1 MSEDGG
7 MNMLSY
13 KRDHY
18 CGLLDESMAGQTVHL
33 SGWVQRTRDL
43 GGLVFV
49 WLRDREGL
57 VQLVFDSAVC
67 APETFEL
74 GRSLRAEYVVTVVGE
89 VRLRDASAVN
99 RDLATGAIEVF
110 VQQAELLNKSE
121 TPPIYID
128 DKADES
134 ELVRL
139 KYRYLDLRRPS
150 MQQKL
155 RLRAKLVTCIR
166 TELEAEGFTEVETPI
181 LSKSTPEGARDFLVP
196 SRLHPGAFY
205 ALPQSPQIYKQLLM
219 LAGFD
224 RYYQIARCFR
234 DEDNRADRQPEFTQC
249 DIEMSFIDEEDVY
262 AVVERVF
269 ARIFREVKGVELAL
283 PLPRMTWIDAMENYG
298 SDKPDTRFGMKLVN
312 LTERLGKT
320 GFPVFDSAI
329 EAGGR
334 VEAINAKGLA
344 SMTRKEIDSLGEFV
358 KTYRAKGL
366 PYMTFTADGGVKS
379 SFNKF
384 LTPELIETVRA
395 AMAAEPGDIV
405 FFAADRRSV
414 AWQALGAL
422 RCEIARRK
430 GLIDHSLYN
439 LFWVTEFPLFEYSEE
454 EGRYVAAHHPFTN
467 WYAEDNC
474 YLDTD
479 KEKVRSR
486 AYDLVMNGIELASGS
501 IRIHRADMQAQMFE
515 MIGLDPE
522 EAQHRFGF
530 LLDAFRFG
538 APPHGGLAFGI
549 DRLAMLLTDSD
560 SLRDVIA
567 FPKAT
572 SANCLMMETPADVR
586 PDQLETLKI
595 RIELPQEN

>member
-1 MSEDGG
+1 
-7 MNMLSY
+7 MLSY

-18 CGLLDESMAGQTVHL
+18 CGLLSEKDVGSVVHL

-43 GGLVFV
+43 GGVVFV

-57 VQLVFDSAVC
+57 VQLVFDTSVC
-67 APETFEL
+67 SQEIFDL
-74 GRSLRAEYVVTVVGE
+74 GRSLRSEYVLTVSGE
-89 VRLRDASAVN
+89 VRLRDEAAIN
-99 RDLATGAIEVF
+99 RDLATGTIEVF
-110 VQQAELLNKSE
+110 VQDAVLLNKSE

-128 DKADES
+128 DKVDEN

-150 MQQKL
+150 MQAKL
-155 RLRAKLVTCIR
+155 RLRSKVVNCIR
-166 TELEAEGFTEVETPI
+166 RELDDEGFTEVETPI

-196 SRLHPGAFY
+196 SRLHPGTFY

-219 LAGFD
+219 LAGMD
-224 RYYQIARCFR
+224 KYYQLARCFR

-249 DIEMSFIDEEDVY
+249 DIEMSFIDEEDIY
-262 AVVERVF
+262 SVVEKVF
-269 ARIFREVKGVELAL
+269 ARIFREVKGVELSL
-283 PLPRMTWIDAMENYG
+283 PLKRMTWIDAMENYG
-298 SDKPDTRFGMKLVN
+298 SDKPDTRFDMKLKDISQDVK
-312 LTERLGKT
+312 GS
-320 GFPVFDSAI
+320 GFVVFDGAL
-329 EAGGR
+329 ENGGR

-344 SMTRKEIDSLGEFV
+344 GITRKEIDSYVEFV

-366 PYMTFTADGGVKS
+366 PYMTFTADGNVKS

-384 LTPELIETVRA
+384 LTPELIEKVRT
-395 AMAAEPGDIV
+395 AMNAEPGDII
-405 FFAADRRSV
+405 FFAADKKAV

-422 RCEIARRK
+422 RCEIAKRH
-430 GLIDHSLYN
+430 GMIDHNRYD

-454 EGRYVAAHHPFTN
+454 EQRYVAAHHPFTS
-467 WYAEDNC
+467 WYPEDNV

-501 IRIHRADMQAQMFE
+501 IRIHRSDMQAQMFD
-515 MIGLDPE
+515 MIGLSHE

-530 LLDAFRFG
+530 LLDAFKYG

-549 DRLAMLLTDSD
+549 DRLVMLLTDSD
-560 SLRDVIA
+560 SLRDIIA

-572 SANCLMMETPADVR
+572 SANCLMMDTPADVR

-595 RIELPQEN
+595 KVEL

>member
-1 MSEDGG
+1 
-7 MNMLSY
+7 MLSY
-13 KRDHY
+13 QRDTY
-18 CGLLDESMAGQTVHL
+18 CGLIRKEMAGQTVHL

-43 GGLVFV
+43 GGVVFV

-57 VQLVFDSAVC
+57 VQLVFDTAVC
-67 APETFEL
+67 SQEVFDL
-74 GRSLRAEYVVTVVGE
+74 GRSLRGEYVLTVVGT
-89 VRLRDASAVN
+89 VRLRDEGAIN
-99 RDLATGAIEVF
+99 RELATGEVEVF
-110 VQQAELLNKSE
+110 VEQAELLNKSE

-128 DKADES
+128 DKADEN

-155 RLRAKLVTCIR
+155 RLRSKVVSCIR
-166 TELEAEGFTEVETPI
+166 YALDEAGFTEVETPI

-196 SRLHPGAFY
+196 SRLHPGTFY

-224 RYYQIARCFR
+224 KYYQIARCFR

-249 DIEMSFIDEEDVY
+249 DIEMSFIDEENIY
-262 AVVERVF
+262 SVVENVF
-269 ARIFREVKGVELAL
+269 ARVFREIKGVELPL

-298 SDKPDTRFGMKLVN
+298 SDKPDTRFEMKLKN
-312 LTERLGKT
+312 LSDSVRGC
-320 GFPVFDSAI
+320 GFVVFDGAL

-344 SMTRKEIDSLGEFV
+344 GITRKEIDSYAEFV

-366 PYMTFTADGGVKS
+366 PYMTFTADGNVKS

-384 LTPELIETVRA
+384 MTEELVATVRRE
-395 AMAAEPGDIV
+395 MNAEPGDIV
-405 FFAADRRSV
+405 FFAADKKSV
-414 AWQALGAL
+414 VWQALGAL
-422 RCEIARRK
+422 RCEIARRHE
-430 GLIDHSLYN
+430 LIDHAKYN

-454 EGRYVAAHHPFTN
+454 EERYVAAHHPFTS
-467 WYAEDNC
+467 WYPEDNQ

-501 IRIHRADMQAQMFE
+501 IRIHRSDMQAQMFE
-515 MIGLDPE
+515 MIGLSQE

-530 LLDAFRFG
+530 LLNAFKYG
-538 APPHGGLAFGI
+538 
-549 DRLAMLLTDSD
+549 
-560 SLRDVIA
+560 
-567 FPKAT
+567 
-572 SANCLMMETPADVR
+572 
-586 PDQLETLKI
+586 
-595 RIELPQEN
+595 

>member
-1 MSEDGG
+1 
-7 MNMLSY
+7 MNVLSY

-18 CGLLDESMAGQTVHL
+18 CGLLTEAQAGQTVHL

-43 GGLVFV
+43 GGVVFV

-57 VQLVFDSAVC
+57 VQLVFDTSVC
-67 APETFEL
+67 SQEIFDL
-74 GRSLRAEYVVTVVGE
+74 GRALRSEYVVTVQGE
-89 VRLRDASAVN
+89 VRLRAENAIN
-99 RDLATGAIEVF
+99 RDLATGTIEVF
-110 VQQAELLNKSE
+110 VQDAVLLNKSE

-128 DKADES
+128 DKVDES

-150 MQQKL
+150 MQEKL
-155 RLRAKLVTCIR
+155 RLRSKVVNCIR
-166 TELEAEGFTEVETPI
+166 YALDDEGFTEVETPI

-196 SRLHPGAFY
+196 SRLHPGTFY

-224 RYYQIARCFR
+224 KYYQIARCFR

-249 DIEMSFIDEEDVY
+249 DIEMSFIDEENIY
-262 AVVERVF
+262 SVVENVF
-269 ARIFREVKGVELAL
+269 ARIFREVKGIDLPL

-312 LTERLGKT
+312 LTEKLGHT
-320 GFPVFDSAI
+320 GFVVFDSAM
-329 EAGGR
+329 ENGGR

-344 SMTRKEIDSLGEFV
+344 SMTRKEIDSYGEFV

-366 PYMTFTADGGVKS
+366 PYMTFTADGNVKS

-384 LTPELIETVRA
+384 MTPELIETVRTQ
-395 AMAAEPGDIV
+395 MQAEPGDIV
-405 FFAADRRSV
+405 FFAADKRSV
-414 AWQALGAL
+414 VWQALGAL
-422 RCEIARRK
+422 RCEIARRHEM
-430 GLIDHSLYN
+430 IDHNAYH

-454 EGRYVAAHHPFTN
+454 EGRYVAAHHPFTS
-467 WYAEDNC
+467 WYPEDNC
-474 YLDTD
+474 YLDSD

-501 IRIHRADMQAQMFE
+501 IRIHRADMQAQMFD
-515 MIGLDPE
+515 MIGLSHE
-522 EAQHRFGF
+522 EAHHRFGF
-530 LLDAFRFG
+530 LLDAFKYG

-549 DRLAMLLTDSD
+549 DRLVMLLTDSD
-560 SLRDVIA
+560 SLRDIIA

-572 SANCLMMETPADVR
+572 SANCLMMDTPADVR
-586 PDQLETLKI
+586 PDQLETLRIKI
-595 RIELPQEN
+595 DLPQQDS

>member
-1 MSEDGG
+1 
-7 MNMLSY
+7 MLSH

-18 CGLLDESMAGQTVHL
+18 CGLLTEKNVGETVHL

-43 GGLVFV
+43 GGVIFV

-57 VQLVFDSAVC
+57 VQLVFDADVC
-67 APETFEL
+67 GAEVFDL
-74 GRSLRAEYVVTVVGE
+74 GRSLRSEYVVTAVGE
-89 VRLRDASAVN
+89 VRRRDEGAVN
-99 RDLATGAIEVF
+99 KDLATGAIEVF
-110 VQQAELLNKSE
+110 VKEAALLNKSE

-128 DKADES
+128 DKADEN

-150 MQQKL
+150 MQEKL
-155 RLRAKLVTCIR
+155 RLRSKVVNCIR
-166 TELEAEGFTEVETPI
+166 YALDEAGFTEVETPI

-196 SRLHPGAFY
+196 SRLKPGTFY

-224 RYYQIARCFR
+224 KYYQIARCFR

-249 DIEMSFIDEEDVY
+249 DIEMSFIDEEDIY
-262 AVVERVF
+262 ANVERVF
-269 ARIFREVKGVELAL
+269 ARIFKEVKGIELPL
-283 PLPRMTWIDAMENYG
+283 PLPRMPWVEAMERFG
-298 SDKPDTRFGMKLVN
+298 SDKPDTRFGMELVN
-312 LTERLGKT
+312 LTDALGKT
-320 GFPVFDSAI
+320 GFVVFDQAI
-329 EAGGR
+329 ENGGR

-344 SMTRKEIDSLGEFV
+344 GMTRKQIDGYAEFV

-366 PYMTFTADGGVKS
+366 PYMTFTADGSVKS

-384 LTPELIETVRA
+384 MTDELVEKVRE
-395 AMAAEPGDIV
+395 AMNAEPGDII
-405 FFAADRRSV
+405 FFGADKKAV
-414 AWQALGAL
+414 VWQALGAL
-422 RCEIARRK
+422 RCEIARRNDM
-430 GLIDHSLYN
+430 IDHNKYN

-454 EGRYVAAHHPFTN
+454 EGRWVAAHHPFTS
-467 WYAEDNC
+467 WYAEDNV

-501 IRIHRADMQAQMFE
+501 IRIHRADMQAQMFD
-515 MIGLDPE
+515 MIGLSHE
-522 EAQHRFGF
+522 EAHHRFGF
-530 LLDAFRFG
+530 LLDAFKYG

-549 DRLAMLLTDSD
+549 DRLVMLLTDSD

-567 FPKAT
+567 FPKAN

-595 RIELPQEN
+595 KVDIPEEA

>member
-1 MSEDGG
+1 
-7 MNMLSY
+7 MLSY

-18 CGLLDESMAGQTVHL
+18 CGLLTEAQAGQTVHL

-43 GGLVFV
+43 GGVVFV

-57 VQLVFDSAVC
+57 VQLVFDTSVC
-67 APETFEL
+67 SQEIFDL
-74 GRSLRAEYVVTVVGE
+74 GRALRSEYVVTVQGE
-89 VRLRDASAVN
+89 VRLRAENAIN
-99 RDLATGAIEVF
+99 RDLATGTIEVF
-110 VQQAELLNKSE
+110 VQDAVLLNKSE

-128 DKADES
+128 DKVDES

-150 MQQKL
+150 MQEKL
-155 RLRAKLVTCIR
+155 RLRSKVVNCIR
-166 TELEAEGFTEVETPI
+166 YALDDEGFTEVETPI

-196 SRLHPGAFY
+196 SRLHPGTFY

-224 RYYQIARCFR
+224 KYYQIARCFR

-249 DIEMSFIDEEDVY
+249 DIEMSFIDEENIY
-262 AVVERVF
+262 SVVENVF
-269 ARIFREVKGVELAL
+269 ARIFREVKGIDLPL

-312 LTERLGKT
+312 LTEKLGHT
-320 GFPVFDSAI
+320 GFVVFDSAI
-329 EAGGR
+329 ENGGR

-344 SMTRKEIDSLGEFV
+344 SMTRKEIDSYGEFV

-366 PYMTFTADGGVKS
+366 PYMTFTADGNVKS

-384 LTPELIETVRA
+384 MTPELIETVRTQ
-395 AMAAEPGDIV
+395 MQAEPGDIV
-405 FFAADRRSV
+405 FFAADKRSV
-414 AWQALGAL
+414 VWQALGAL
-422 RCEIARRK
+422 RCEIARRHEM
-430 GLIDHSLYN
+430 IDHNAYH

-454 EGRYVAAHHPFTN
+454 EGRYVAAHHPFTS
-467 WYAEDNC
+467 WYPEDNC
-474 YLDTD
+474 YLDSD

-501 IRIHRADMQAQMFE
+501 IRIHRADMQAQMFD
-515 MIGLDPE
+515 MIGLSHE
-522 EAQHRFGF
+522 EAHHRFGF
-530 LLDAFRFG
+530 LLDAFKYG

-549 DRLAMLLTDSD
+549 DRLVMLLTDSD
-560 SLRDVIA
+560 SLRDIIA

-572 SANCLMMETPADVR
+572 SANCLMMDTPADVR
-586 PDQLETLKI
+586 PDQLETLRIKI
-595 RIELPQEN
+595 DLPQQDS

>member
-1 MSEDGG
+1 
-7 MNMLSY
+7 MLSH

-18 CGLLDESMAGQTVHL
+18 CGLLNEKNVGEIVHL

-43 GGLVFV
+43 GGVVFV

-57 VQLVFDSAVC
+57 VQLVFDNAVC
-67 APETFEL
+67 DSETFEL
-74 GRSLRAEYVVTVVGE
+74 GRSLRSEYVLTVVGE
-89 VRLRDASAVN
+89 VKARDEGAIN
-99 RDLATGAIEVF
+99 KDLATGTIEVF
-110 VQQAELLNKSE
+110 VKEAALLNKSE

-128 DKADES
+128 DKVDEN

-150 MQQKL
+150 MQEKL
-155 RLRAKLVTCIR
+155 RLRSRVVNCIR
-166 TELEAEGFTEVETPI
+166 YALDEAGFTEIETPI

-196 SRLHPGAFY
+196 SRLHPGSFY

-224 RYYQIARCFR
+224 KYYQIARCFR

-249 DIEMSFIDEEDVY
+249 DIEMSFIDEEDIY
-262 AVVERVF
+262 ANVERVF
-269 ARIFREVKGVELAL
+269 ARIFKEIKGIDLPL
-283 PLPRMTWIDAMENYG
+283 PLPRMPWIEAMERYG
-298 SDKPDTRFGMKLVN
+298 SDKPDTRFGMELVN
-312 LTERLGKT
+312 LTEVLGQT
-320 GFPVFDSAI
+320 GFVVFDSAI

-344 SMTRKEIDSLGEFV
+344 SMTRKQIDGYAEFV

-366 PYMTFTADGGVKS
+366 PYMTFTVDGTVKS

-384 LTPELIETVRA
+384 MTDELVAKVRQ
-395 AMAAEPGDIV
+395 AMHAEPGDII
-405 FFAADRRSV
+405 FFGADRKNV
-414 AWQALGAL
+414 VWQALGAL
-422 RCEIARRK
+422 RCEIARQN
-430 GLIDHSLYN
+430 GMIDHNKYN

-454 EGRYVAAHHPFTN
+454 EERWVAAHHPFTS
-467 WYAEDNC
+467 WYAEDNV

-501 IRIHRADMQAQMFE
+501 IRIHRADMQAQMFD
-515 MIGLDPE
+515 MIGLSHE
-522 EAQHRFGF
+522 EAHHRFGF
-530 LLDAFRFG
+530 LLDAFKYG

-549 DRLAMLLTDSD
+549 DRLVMLLTDSD

-595 RIELPQEN
+595 KVDLAEEK

>member
-1 MSEDGG
+1 
-7 MNMLSY
+7 MLSH

-18 CGLLDESMAGQTVHL
+18 CGLLTEEMVGQTVHL

-43 GGLVFV
+43 GGVVFV

-57 VQLVFDSAVC
+57 VQLVFDNSVC
-67 APETFEL
+67 SQEIFDL
-74 GRSLRAEYVVTVVGE
+74 GRSLRSEYVITVSGTVKK
-89 VRLRDASAVN
+89 RDESAVN
-99 RDLATGAIEVF
+99 RDLKTGAIEVF
-110 VQQAELLNKSE
+110 VEDAVLLNKSE

-128 DKADES
+128 DKTDEN

-150 MQQKL
+150 MQSKL
-155 RLRAKLVTCIR
+155 RMRSKVVNCIR
-166 TELEAEGFTEVETPI
+166 YELDAEGFTEVETPI

-196 SRLHPGAFY
+196 SRLHPGTFY

-224 RYYQIARCFR
+224 KYYQLARYFR
-234 DEDNRADRQPEFTQC
+234 DEDSRADRQPEFTQC
-249 DIEMSFIDEEDVY
+249 DIEMSFIDEEDIY

-269 ARIFREVKGVELAL
+269 ARIFREVKGVEIKL
-283 PLPRMTWIDAMENYG
+283 PLPRMTWNHAMENYG
-298 SDKPDTRFGMKLVN
+298 SDKPDTRFGMTLVN
-312 LTERLGKT
+312 LTDKFAHT
-320 GFPVFDSAI
+320 GFVVFDSAV

-344 SMTRKEIDSLGEFV
+344 TMTRKEIDSFGEFV

-366 PYMTFTADGGVKS
+366 PYMTFTADGNVKS

-384 LTPELIETVRA
+384 LTPEMVEIVRTE
-395 AMAAEPGDIV
+395 MHAEPGDIV
-405 FFAADRRSV
+405 FFAADKRSV
-414 AWQALGAL
+414 VWQSLGAL
-422 RCEIARRK
+422 RCEIARRR
-430 GLIDHSLYN
+430 GLIDHNKYN

-454 EGRYVAAHHPFTN
+454 EGRYVAAHHPFTS
-467 WYAEDNC
+467 WYPEDNC

-501 IRIHRADMQAQMFE
+501 IRIHRSDMQAQMFE
-515 MIGLDPE
+515 MIGLSSE

-530 LLDAFRFG
+530 LLDAFKYG

-549 DRLAMLLTDSD
+549 DRLLMLLTDSD
-560 SLRDVIA
+560 SLRDIIA

-572 SANCLMMETPADVR
+572 SANCLMMDTPADVR

-595 RIELPQEN
+595 KIDLPSEA

>member
-1 MSEDGG
+1 
-7 MNMLSY
+7 MLSH

-18 CGLLDESMAGQTVHL
+18 CGLLTEEMAGQKVHL

-43 GGLVFV
+43 GGVVFV

-57 VQLVFDSAVC
+57 VQLVFDNSVC
-67 APETFEL
+67 SQEIFDL
-74 GRSLRAEYVVTVVGE
+74 GRSLRSEYVVTVLGTVKK
-89 VRLRDASAVN
+89 RDEGAIN
-99 RDLATGAIEVF
+99 RDLKTGAIEVF
-110 VQQAELLNKSE
+110 VEDAVLLNKSE

-128 DKADES
+128 DTTDEN

-139 KYRYLDLRRPS
+139 KYRYLDLRRTS
-150 MQQKL
+150 MQNKL
-155 RLRAKLVTCIR
+155 RMRSKVVNCIR
-166 TELEAEGFTEVETPI
+166 YELDAEGFTEVETPI

-196 SRLHPGAFY
+196 SRLHPGTFY

-224 RYYQIARCFR
+224 KYYQLARCFR
-234 DEDNRADRQPEFTQC
+234 DEDSRADRQPEFTQC
-249 DIEMSFIDEEDVY
+249 DIEMSFIDEEDIY
-262 AVVERVF
+262 AVIERVF
-269 ARIFREVKGVELAL
+269 ARIFREVKGIEIKL
-283 PLPRMTWIDAMENYG
+283 PLPRMTWNHAMENYG
-298 SDKPDTRFGMKLVN
+298 SDKPDTRFGMTLVN
-312 LTERLGKT
+312 LTDKLAHT
-320 GFPVFDSAI
+320 GFSVFDSAV

-344 SMTRKEIDSLGEFV
+344 SMTRKEIDSFGEFV

-366 PYMTFTADGGVKS
+366 PYMTFTADGNVKS

-384 LTPELIETVRA
+384 MTPEMIEIVRA
-395 AMAAEPGDIV
+395 EMHAEPGDII
-405 FFAADRRSV
+405 FFAADKRSV
-414 AWQALGAL
+414 VWQSLGAL
-422 RCEIARRK
+422 RCEIARRH
-430 GLIDHSLYN
+430 GLIDHNKYN

-454 EGRYVAAHHPFTN
+454 EGRYVAAHHPFTS
-467 WYAEDNC
+467 WYPEDNC

-501 IRIHRADMQAQMFE
+501 IRIHRSDMQAQMFE
-515 MIGLDPE
+515 MIGMSPE

-530 LLDAFRFG
+530 LLDAFKYG

-549 DRLAMLLTDSD
+549 DRLLMLLTDSD

-572 SANCLMMETPADVR
+572 SANCLMMDTPSDVR

-595 RIELPQEN
+595 KLDLPEGTAE

>member
-1 MSEDGG
+1 
-7 MNMLSY
+7 MLSHM
-13 KRDHY
+13 RDHY
-18 CGLLDESMAGQTVHL
+18 CGLLTEADAGKVVHL

-43 GGLVFV
+43 GGVVFV

-57 VQLVFDSAVC
+57 VQLVFDATVC
-67 APETFEL
+67 SPEIFNL
-74 GRSLRAEYVVTVVGE
+74 GRSLRSEYVVTALGE
-89 VRLRDASAVN
+89 VRLRDEAAIN
-99 RDLATGAIEVF
+99 RDLKTGAIEVF
-110 VQQAELLNKSE
+110 VQDAVLLNKSE

-128 DKADES
+128 DKADEN

-155 RLRAKLVTCIR
+155 RLRGKVVSCIR
-166 TELEAEGFTEVETPI
+166 NALDGEGFTEVETPI

-196 SRLHPGAFY
+196 SRQHPGTFY

-224 RYYQIARCFR
+224 KYYQIARCFR

-249 DIEMSFIDEEDVY
+249 DIEMSFIDEEIIY
-262 AVVERVF
+262 GVVERVF
-269 ARIFREVKGVELAL
+269 ARIFREVKGVELQL
-283 PLPRMTWIDAMENYG
+283 PLPRMTWNEAMENYG
-298 SDKPDTRFGMKLVN
+298 SDKPDTRFEMKLVN
-312 LTERLGKT
+312 LTDKLGHT
-320 GFPVFDSAI
+320 GFPVFDSAL
-329 EAGGR
+329 ESGGR

-344 SMTRKEIDSLGEFV
+344 HMTRKEIDGFGEFV

-366 PYMTFTADGGVKS
+366 PHMAFAADGNVKS

-384 LTPELIETVRA
+384 MTPELIETVRE
-395 AMAAEPGDIV
+395 AMHAEPGDMI
-405 FFAADRRSV
+405 FFAADKRSV
-414 AWQALGAL
+414 VWQSLGAL
-422 RCEIARRK
+422 RCEIARRHDM
-430 GLIDHSLYN
+430 IDHSLYN
-439 LFWVTEFPLFEYSEE
+439 LFWVTQFPLFEYSEE
-454 EGRYVAAHHPFTN
+454 EQRYVAAHHPFTS
-467 WYAEDNC
+467 WYPEDNC

-515 MIGLDPE
+515 MIGLSDE
-522 EAQHRFGF
+522 EAHHRFGF
-530 LLDAFRFG
+530 LLDAFKYG

-549 DRLAMLLTDSD
+549 DRLVMLLTDSD
-560 SLRDVIA
+560 SLRDIIA

-595 RIELPQEN
+595 KIDLPEGGAE

>member
-1 MSEDGG
+1 
-7 MNMLSY
+7 MLSH

-18 CGLLDESMAGQTVHL
+18 CGLLTEEMAGQKVHL

-43 GGLVFV
+43 GGVVFV

-57 VQLVFDSAVC
+57 VQLVFDNSVC
-67 APETFEL
+67 SQEIFDL
-74 GRSLRAEYVVTVVGE
+74 GRSLRSEYVVTVLGTVKK
-89 VRLRDASAVN
+89 RDESAIN
-99 RDLATGAIEVF
+99 RDLKTGAIEVF
-110 VQQAELLNKSE
+110 VEDAVLLNKSE

-128 DKADES
+128 DKTDEN

-139 KYRYLDLRRPS
+139 KYRYLDLRRTS
-150 MQQKL
+150 MQNKL
-155 RLRAKLVTCIR
+155 RMRSKVVNCIR
-166 TELEAEGFTEVETPI
+166 YELDAEGFTEVETPI

-196 SRLHPGAFY
+196 SRLHPGTFY

-224 RYYQIARCFR
+224 KYYQLARCFR
-234 DEDNRADRQPEFTQC
+234 DEDSRADRQPEFTHC
-249 DIEMSFIDEEDVY
+249 DIEMSFIDEEDIY
-262 AVVERVF
+262 AVIERVF
-269 ARIFREVKGVELAL
+269 ARIFREVKGIEIKL
-283 PLPRMTWIDAMENYG
+283 PLPRMTWNHAMENYG
-298 SDKPDTRFGMKLVN
+298 SDKPDTRFGMTLVN
-312 LTERLGKT
+312 LTDKLAHT
-320 GFPVFDSAI
+320 GFSVFDSAV

-344 SMTRKEIDSLGEFV
+344 SMTRKEIDSFGEFV

-366 PYMTFTADGGVKS
+366 PYMTFTADGNVKS

-384 LTPELIETVRA
+384 MTPEMIEIVRA
-395 AMAAEPGDIV
+395 EMHAEPGDII
-405 FFAADRRSV
+405 FFAADKRSV
-414 AWQALGAL
+414 VWQSLGAL
-422 RCEIARRK
+422 RCEIARRH
-430 GLIDHSLYN
+430 GLIDHNKYN

-454 EGRYVAAHHPFTN
+454 EGRYVAAHHPFTS
-467 WYAEDNC
+467 WYPEDNC

-501 IRIHRADMQAQMFE
+501 IRIHRSDMQAQMFE
-515 MIGLDPE
+515 MIGMSPE

-530 LLDAFRFG
+530 LLDAFKYG

-549 DRLAMLLTDSD
+549 DRLLMLLTDSD

-572 SANCLMMETPADVR
+572 SANCLMMDTPSDVR

-595 RIELPQEN
+595 KLDLPEGTAE

>member
-1 MSEDGG
+1 
-7 MNMLSY
+7 MLSH

-18 CGLLDESMAGQTVHL
+18 CGLLTEQNVGETVHL

-43 GGLVFV
+43 GGVVFV

-57 VQLVFDSAVC
+57 VQLVFDNSVC
-67 APETFEL
+67 DAATFEL
-74 GRSLRAEYVVTVVGE
+74 GRSLRGEYVVTVLGE
-89 VRLRDASAVN
+89 VRLRDEGAIN

-110 VQQAELLNKSE
+110 VTEAVLLNKSE

-128 DKADES
+128 DKVDEN

-150 MQQKL
+150 MQEKL
-155 RLRAKLVTCIR
+155 RLRSKVVNCIR
-166 TELEAEGFTEVETPI
+166 YALDEAGFTEVETPI

-196 SRLHPGAFY
+196 SRLHPGTFY

-224 RYYQIARCFR
+224 KYYQIARCFR

-249 DIEMSFIDEEDVY
+249 DIEMSFIDEEDIY
-262 AVVERVF
+262 AVVEKVY
-269 ARIFREVKGVELAL
+269 ARIFKEIKGIDLPL
-283 PLPRMTWIDAMENYG
+283 PLPRMPWIEAMERYG
-298 SDKPDTRFGMKLVN
+298 SDKPDTRFGMELVDLTDKL
-312 LTERLGKT
+312 GQT
-320 GFPVFDSAI
+320 GFMVFDSAI

-344 SMTRKEIDSLGEFV
+344 SMTRKQIDGYAEFV
-358 KTYRAKGL
+358 KTYHAKGL

-384 LTPELIETVRA
+384 MTESLVSTVRE
-395 AMAAEPGDIV
+395 AMNAEPGDIV
-405 FFAADRRSV
+405 FFGADKKNV
-414 AWQALGAL
+414 VWQALGAL
-422 RCEIARRK
+422 RCEIARRNDM
-430 GLIDHSLYN
+430 IDHNKYN
-439 LFWVTEFPLFEYSEE
+439 LFWVTEFPLFEYIEE
-454 EGRYVAAHHPFTN
+454 EGRWVAAHHPFTS
-467 WYAEDNC
+467 WYAEDNI

-479 KEKVRSR
+479 REKVRSR

-501 IRIHRADMQAQMFE
+501 IRIHRADMQAQMFD
-515 MIGLDPE
+515 MIGLSHE
-522 EAQHRFGF
+522 EAHHRFGF
-530 LLDAFRFG
+530 LLDAFKYG
-538 APPHGGLAFGI
+538 APPHGGLAFGV
-549 DRLAMLLTDSD
+549 DRLVMLLTDSD

-595 RIELPQEN
+595 KIDLPEAEG

>member
-1 MSEDGG
+1 
-7 MNMLSY
+7 MLSH

-18 CGLLDESMAGQTVHL
+18 CGLLTEEMAGQKVHL

-43 GGLVFV
+43 GGVVFV

-57 VQLVFDSAVC
+57 VQLVFDNSVC
-67 APETFEL
+67 SQEIFDL
-74 GRSLRAEYVVTVVGE
+74 GRSLRSEYVVTVLGTVKK
-89 VRLRDASAVN
+89 RDGGAIN
-99 RDLATGAIEVF
+99 RDLKTGAIEVF
-110 VQQAELLNKSE
+110 VEDAVLLNKSE

-128 DKADES
+128 DKTDEN

-139 KYRYLDLRRPS
+139 KYRYLDLRRTS
-150 MQQKL
+150 MQNKL
-155 RLRAKLVTCIR
+155 RMRSKVVNCIR
-166 TELEAEGFTEVETPI
+166 YELDAEGFTEVETPI

-196 SRLHPGAFY
+196 SRLHPGTFY

-224 RYYQIARCFR
+224 KYYQLARCFR
-234 DEDNRADRQPEFTQC
+234 DEDSRADRQPEFTQC
-249 DIEMSFIDEEDVY
+249 DIEMSFIDEEDIY
-262 AVVERVF
+262 AVIERVF
-269 ARIFREVKGVELAL
+269 ARIFREVKGIEIKL
-283 PLPRMTWIDAMENYG
+283 PLPRMTWNHAMENYG
-298 SDKPDTRFGMKLVN
+298 SDKPDTRFGMTLVN
-312 LTERLGKT
+312 LTDKLAHT
-320 GFPVFDSAI
+320 GFSVFDSAV

-344 SMTRKEIDSLGEFV
+344 SMTRKEIDSFGEFV

-366 PYMTFTADGGVKS
+366 PYMTFTADGNVKS

-384 LTPELIETVRA
+384 MTPEMIEIVRA
-395 AMAAEPGDIV
+395 EMHAEPGDII
-405 FFAADRRSV
+405 FFAADKRSV
-414 AWQALGAL
+414 VWQSLGAL
-422 RCEIARRK
+422 RCEIARRH
-430 GLIDHSLYN
+430 GLIDHNKYN

-454 EGRYVAAHHPFTN
+454 EGRYVAAHHPFTS
-467 WYAEDNC
+467 WYPEDNC

-501 IRIHRADMQAQMFE
+501 IRIHRSDMQAQMFE
-515 MIGLDPE
+515 MIGMSPE

-530 LLDAFRFG
+530 LLDAFKYG

-549 DRLAMLLTDSD
+549 DRLLMLLTDSD

-572 SANCLMMETPADVR
+572 SANCLMMDTPSDVR

-595 RIELPQEN
+595 KLDLPEGTAE

>member
-1 MSEDGG
+1 
-7 MNMLSY
+7 MLSH

-18 CGLLDESMAGQTVHL
+18 CGLLTEEMAGQKVHL

-43 GGLVFV
+43 GGVVFV

-57 VQLVFDSAVC
+57 VQLVFDNSVC
-67 APETFEL
+67 SQEIFDL
-74 GRSLRAEYVVTVVGE
+74 GRSLRSEYVVTVLGTVKK
-89 VRLRDASAVN
+89 RDEGAIN
-99 RDLATGAIEVF
+99 RDLKTGAIEVF
-110 VQQAELLNKSE
+110 VEDAVLLNKSE

-128 DKADES
+128 DKTDEN

-139 KYRYLDLRRPS
+139 KYRYLDLRRTS
-150 MQQKL
+150 MQNKL
-155 RLRAKLVTCIR
+155 RMRSKVVNCIR
-166 TELEAEGFTEVETPI
+166 YELDAEGFTEVETPI

-196 SRLHPGAFY
+196 SRLHPGTFY

-224 RYYQIARCFR
+224 KYYQLARCFR
-234 DEDNRADRQPEFTQC
+234 DEDSRADRQPEFTQC
-249 DIEMSFIDEEDVY
+249 DIEMSFIDEEDIY
-262 AVVERVF
+262 AVIERVF
-269 ARIFREVKGVELAL
+269 ARIFREVKGIEIKL
-283 PLPRMTWIDAMENYG
+283 PLPRMTWNHAMENYG
-298 SDKPDTRFGMKLVN
+298 SDKPDTRFGMTLVN
-312 LTERLGKT
+312 LTDKLAHT
-320 GFPVFDSAI
+320 GFSVFDSAV

-344 SMTRKEIDSLGEFV
+344 SMTRKEIDSFGEFV

-366 PYMTFTADGGVKS
+366 PYMTFTADGNVKS

-384 LTPELIETVRA
+384 MTPEMIEIVRA
-395 AMAAEPGDIV
+395 EMHAEPGDII
-405 FFAADRRSV
+405 FFAADKRSV
-414 AWQALGAL
+414 VWQSLGAL
-422 RCEIARRK
+422 RCEIARRH
-430 GLIDHSLYN
+430 GLIDHNKYN

-454 EGRYVAAHHPFTN
+454 EGRYVAAHHPFTS
-467 WYAEDNC
+467 WYPEDNC
-474 YLDTD
+474 YLDAD

-501 IRIHRADMQAQMFE
+501 IRIHRSDMQAQMFE
-515 MIGLDPE
+515 MIGMSPE

-530 LLDAFRFG
+530 LLDAFKYG
-538 APPHGGLAFGI
+538 APPHGGLAFGV
-549 DRLAMLLTDSD
+549 DRLLMLLTDSD

-572 SANCLMMETPADVR
+572 SANCLMMDTPSDVR

-595 RIELPQEN
+595 RLDLPEGTAE

>member
-1 MSEDGG
+1 
-7 MNMLSY
+7 MLSH

-18 CGLLDESMAGQTVHL
+18 CGTLNESDVGKIVHL

-43 GGLVFV
+43 GGVVFV

-57 VQLVFDSAVC
+57 VQLVFDADVC
-67 APETFEL
+67 GGEMFDL
-74 GRSLRAEYVVTVVGE
+74 GRSLRSEYVLTVEGD
-89 VRLRDASAVN
+89 VRKRDESAVN
-99 RDLATGAIEVF
+99 RDLATGTIEVF
-110 VQQAELLNKSE
+110 VRQAVLLNKSE

-128 DKADES
+128 DKADEN

-155 RLRAKLVTCIR
+155 RLRSRVVNCIR
-166 TELEAEGFTEVETPI
+166 YALDEAGFTEVETPI

-196 SRLHPGAFY
+196 SRLKPGTFY

-224 RYYQIARCFR
+224 KYYQIARCFR

-249 DIEMSFIDEEDVY
+249 DIEMSFIDEEDIY
-262 AVVERVF
+262 ATVEKVF
-269 ARIFREVKGVELAL
+269 ARIFKEVRGVDLSL
-283 PLPRMTWIDAMENYG
+283 PLPRMPWIEAMERFG
-298 SDKPDTRFGMKLVN
+298 SDKPDTRFGMELVDLTDKLG
-312 LTERLGKT
+312 TT
-320 GFPVFDSAI
+320 GFVVFDGAI
-329 EAGGR
+329 ENGGR

-344 SMTRKEIDSLGEFV
+344 GMTRKMIDGYAEFV

-366 PYMTFTADGGVKS
+366 PYMTFTADGNVKS

-384 LTPELIETVRA
+384 MTNELVETVRRE
-395 AMAAEPGDIV
+395 MSAEPGDII
-405 FFAADRRSV
+405 FFGADKKAV
-414 AWQALGAL
+414 VWQALGAL
-422 RCEIARRK
+422 RCEIARRNDM
-430 GLIDHSLYN
+430 IDPNKYN

-454 EGRYVAAHHPFTN
+454 EERWVAAHHPFTS
-467 WYAEDNC
+467 WYAEDNV

-501 IRIHRADMQAQMFE
+501 IRIHRADMQAQMFD
-515 MIGLDPE
+515 MIGLSHE
-522 EAQHRFGF
+522 EAHHRFGF
-530 LLDAFRFG
+530 LLDAFKYG

-549 DRLAMLLTDSD
+549 DRLVMLLTNSE

-567 FPKAT
+567 FPKAN
-572 SANCLMMETPADVR
+572 SANCLMMDTPADVR

-595 RIELPQEN
+595 RIDVPEEG

>member
-1 MSEDGG
+1 
-7 MNMLSY
+7 MLAH

-18 CGLLDESMAGQTVHL
+18 CGLLTEEMAGQKVHL

-43 GGLVFV
+43 GGVVFV

-57 VQLVFDSAVC
+57 VQLVFDNSVC
-67 APETFEL
+67 SQEIFDL
-74 GRSLRAEYVVTVVGE
+74 GRSLRSEYVVTVLGTVKK
-89 VRLRDASAVN
+89 RDEGAIN
-99 RDLATGAIEVF
+99 RDLKTGAIEVF
-110 VQQAELLNKSE
+110 VEDAVLLNKSE

-128 DKADES
+128 DKTDEN

-139 KYRYLDLRRPS
+139 KYRYLDLRRTS
-150 MQQKL
+150 MQNKL
-155 RLRAKLVTCIR
+155 RMRSKVVNCIR
-166 TELEAEGFTEVETPI
+166 YELDAEGFTEVETPI

-196 SRLHPGAFY
+196 SRLHPGTFY

-224 RYYQIARCFR
+224 KYYQLARCFR
-234 DEDNRADRQPEFTQC
+234 DEDSRADRQPEFTQC
-249 DIEMSFIDEEDVY
+249 DIEMSFIDEEDIY
-262 AVVERVF
+262 AVIERVF
-269 ARIFREVKGVELAL
+269 ARIFREVKGIEIKL
-283 PLPRMTWIDAMENYG
+283 PLPRMTWNHAMENYG
-298 SDKPDTRFGMKLVN
+298 SDKPDTRFGMTLVN
-312 LTERLGKT
+312 LTDKLAHT
-320 GFPVFDSAI
+320 GFSVFDSAV

-344 SMTRKEIDSLGEFV
+344 SMTRKEIDSFGEFV

-366 PYMTFTADGGVKS
+366 PYMTFTADGNVKS

-384 LTPELIETVRA
+384 MTPEMIEIVRA
-395 AMAAEPGDIV
+395 EMHAEPGDII
-405 FFAADRRSV
+405 FFAADKRSV
-414 AWQALGAL
+414 VWQSLGAL
-422 RCEIARRK
+422 RCEIARRH
-430 GLIDHSLYN
+430 GLIDHNKYN

-454 EGRYVAAHHPFTN
+454 EGRYVAAHHPFTS
-467 WYAEDNC
+467 WYPEDNC
-474 YLDTD
+474 YLGTD

-501 IRIHRADMQAQMFE
+501 IRIHRSDMQAQMFE
-515 MIGLDPE
+515 MIGMSPE

-530 LLDAFRFG
+530 LLDAFKYV

-549 DRLAMLLTDSD
+549 DRLLMLLTDSD
-560 SLRDVIA
+560 SLRDIIA

-595 RIELPQEN
+595 KIDLPEENAE

>member
-1 MSEDGG
+1 
-7 MNMLSY
+7 MLSH

-18 CGLLDESMAGQTVHL
+18 CGLLNESLVGQTVHL

-43 GGLVFV
+43 GGVVFV

-57 VQLVFDSAVC
+57 VQLVFDNAVC
-67 APETFEL
+67 SPEVFDL
-74 GRSLRAEYVVTVVGE
+74 GRSLRSEYVLTVSGE
-89 VRLRDASAVN
+89 VRLRDEGAIN
-99 RDLATGAIEVF
+99 RDLATGTIEVF
-110 VQQAELLNKSE
+110 VQEAVLLNKSE

-128 DKADES
+128 DKADEN

-150 MQQKL
+150 MQEKL
-155 RLRAKLVTCIR
+155 RLRSRVVNCIR
-166 TELEAEGFTEVETPI
+166 NVLDEAGFTEVETPI

-196 SRLHPGAFY
+196 SRLHPGTFY

-224 RYYQIARCFR
+224 KYYQIARCFR

-249 DIEMSFIDEEDVY
+249 DIEMSFIDEEDIY
-262 AVVERVF
+262 AVVERIY
-269 ARIFREVKGVELAL
+269 AGIFKTVKGIDLPL
-283 PLPRMTWIDAMENYG
+283 PLPRMTWNEAMENYG
-298 SDKPDTRFGMKLVN
+298 SDKPDTRFEMKLVN
-312 LTERLGKT
+312 LTDTLGQT
-320 GFPVFDSAI
+320 GFVVFDSAI
-329 EAGGR
+329 ESGGR

-344 SMTRKEIDSLGEFV
+344 GMTRKEIDGLAEFV

-366 PYMTFTADGGVKS
+366 PYMTFTPDGGVKS

-384 LTPELIETVRA
+384 MTPELIEKVRG
-395 AMAAEPGDIV
+395 AMNAETGDII
-405 FFAADRRSV
+405 FFGADKKAV
-414 AWQALGAL
+414 VWQALGAL
-422 RCEIARRK
+422 RCEIARRH
-430 GLIDHSLYN
+430 GMIDHNLYN

-454 EGRYVAAHHPFTN
+454 EQRYVAAHHPFTS
-467 WYAEDNC
+467 WYAEDDK
-474 YLDTD
+474 YLESD

-501 IRIHRADMQAQMFE
+501 IRIHRADLQARMFDL
-515 MIGLDPE
+515 IGLSTE
-522 EAQHRFGF
+522 EAHHRFGF
-530 LLDAFRFG
+530 LLDAFKYG

-549 DRLAMLLTDSD
+549 DRLVMLLTDSD

-595 RIELPQEN
+595 KLDLPAEG

>member
-1 MSEDGG
+1 
-7 MNMLSY
+7 MLSH

-18 CGLLDESMAGQTVHL
+18 CGLLTEKMAGQKVHL

-43 GGLVFV
+43 GGVVFV

-57 VQLVFDSAVC
+57 VQLVFDNSVC
-67 APETFEL
+67 SQEIFDL
-74 GRSLRAEYVVTVVGE
+74 GRSLRSEYVVTVLGTVKK
-89 VRLRDASAVN
+89 RDEGAIN
-99 RDLATGAIEVF
+99 RDLKTGAIEVF
-110 VQQAELLNKSE
+110 VEDAVLLNKSE

-128 DKADES
+128 DKTDEN

-139 KYRYLDLRRPS
+139 KYRYLDLRRTS
-150 MQQKL
+150 MQNKL
-155 RLRAKLVTCIR
+155 RMRSKVVNCIR
-166 TELEAEGFTEVETPI
+166 YELDAEGFTEVETPI

-196 SRLHPGAFY
+196 SRLHPGTFY

-224 RYYQIARCFR
+224 KYYQLARCFR
-234 DEDNRADRQPEFTQC
+234 DEDSRADRQPEFTQC
-249 DIEMSFIDEEDVY
+249 DIEMSFIDEEDIY
-262 AVVERVF
+262 AVIERVF
-269 ARIFREVKGVELAL
+269 ARIFREVKGIEIKL
-283 PLPRMTWIDAMENYG
+283 PLPRMTWNHAMENYG
-298 SDKPDTRFGMKLVN
+298 SDKPDTRFGMTLVN
-312 LTERLGKT
+312 LTDKLAHT
-320 GFPVFDSAI
+320 GFSVFDSAV

-344 SMTRKEIDSLGEFV
+344 SMTRKEIDSFGEFV

-366 PYMTFTADGGVKS
+366 PYMTFTADGNVKS

-384 LTPELIETVRA
+384 MTPEMIEIVRA
-395 AMAAEPGDIV
+395 EMHAEPGDII
-405 FFAADRRSV
+405 FFAADKRSV
-414 AWQALGAL
+414 VWQSLGAL
-422 RCEIARRK
+422 RCEIARRH
-430 GLIDHSLYN
+430 GLIDHNKYN

-454 EGRYVAAHHPFTN
+454 EGRYVAAHHPFTS
-467 WYAEDNC
+467 WYPEDNC

-501 IRIHRADMQAQMFE
+501 IRIHRSDMQAQMFE
-515 MIGLDPE
+515 MIGMSPE

-530 LLDAFRFG
+530 LLDAFKYG

-549 DRLAMLLTDSD
+549 DRLLMLLTDSD

-572 SANCLMMETPADVR
+572 SANCLMMDTPSDVR

-595 RIELPQEN
+595 KLDLPEGTAE

>member
-1 MSEDGG
+1 
-7 MNMLSY
+7 MLSH

-18 CGLLDESMAGQTVHL
+18 CGLLTEDMAGQKVHL

-43 GGLVFV
+43 GGVVFV

-57 VQLVFDSAVC
+57 VQLVFDNSVC
-67 APETFEL
+67 SQEIFDL
-74 GRSLRAEYVVTVVGE
+74 GRSLRSEYVVTVLGTVKK
-89 VRLRDASAVN
+89 RDEGAIN
-99 RDLATGAIEVF
+99 RDLKTGAIEVF
-110 VQQAELLNKSE
+110 VEDAVLLNKSE

-128 DKADES
+128 DKTDEN

-139 KYRYLDLRRPS
+139 KYRYLDLRRTS
-150 MQQKL
+150 MQNKL
-155 RLRAKLVTCIR
+155 RMRSKVVNCIR
-166 TELEAEGFTEVETPI
+166 YELDAEGFTEVETPI

-196 SRLHPGAFY
+196 SRLHPGTFY

-224 RYYQIARCFR
+224 KYYQLARCFR
-234 DEDNRADRQPEFTQC
+234 DEDSRADRQPEFTQC
-249 DIEMSFIDEEDVY
+249 DIEMSFIDEEDIY
-262 AVVERVF
+262 AVIERVF
-269 ARIFREVKGVELAL
+269 ARIFREVKGIEIKL
-283 PLPRMTWIDAMENYG
+283 PLPRMTWNHAMENYG
-298 SDKPDTRFGMKLVN
+298 SDKPDTRFGMSLVN
-312 LTERLGKT
+312 LTDKLAHT
-320 GFPVFDSAI
+320 GFSVFDSAV

-344 SMTRKEIDSLGEFV
+344 SMTRKEIDSFGEFV

-366 PYMTFTADGGVKS
+366 PYMTFTADGNVKS

-384 LTPELIETVRA
+384 MTPEMIEIVRA
-395 AMAAEPGDIV
+395 EMHAEPGDII
-405 FFAADRRSV
+405 FFAADKRSV
-414 AWQALGAL
+414 VWQSLGAL
-422 RCEIARRK
+422 RCEIARRH
-430 GLIDHSLYN
+430 GLIDHNKYN

-454 EGRYVAAHHPFTN
+454 EGRYVAAHHPFTS
-467 WYAEDNC
+467 WYPEDNC

-501 IRIHRADMQAQMFE
+501 IRIHRSDMQAQMFE
-515 MIGLDPE
+515 MIGMSPE

-530 LLDAFRFG
+530 LLDAFKYG

-549 DRLAMLLTDSD
+549 DRLLMLLTDSD

-572 SANCLMMETPADVR
+572 SANCLMMDTPSDVR

-595 RIELPQEN
+595 RLDLPEDTAE

>member
-1 MSEDGG
+1 
-7 MNMLSY
+7 MLSH

-18 CGLLDESMAGQTVHL
+18 CGLLTEEMAGQKVHL

-43 GGLVFV
+43 GGVVFV

-57 VQLVFDSAVC
+57 VQLVFDNSVC
-67 APETFEL
+67 SQEIFDL
-74 GRSLRAEYVVTVVGE
+74 GRSLRSEYVVTVLGTVKK
-89 VRLRDASAVN
+89 RDEGAIN
-99 RDLATGAIEVF
+99 RDLKTGAIEVF
-110 VQQAELLNKSE
+110 VEDAVLLNKSE

-128 DKADES
+128 DKTDEN

-139 KYRYLDLRRPS
+139 KYRYLDLRRTS
-150 MQQKL
+150 MQNKL
-155 RLRAKLVTCIR
+155 RMRSKVVNCIR
-166 TELEAEGFTEVETPI
+166 YELDAEGFTEVETPI

-196 SRLHPGAFY
+196 SRLHPGTFY

-224 RYYQIARCFR
+224 KYYQLARCFR
-234 DEDNRADRQPEFTQC
+234 DEDSRADRQPEFTQC
-249 DIEMSFIDEEDVY
+249 DIEMSFIDEEDIY
-262 AVVERVF
+262 AVIERVF
-269 ARIFREVKGVELAL
+269 ARIFREVKGIEIKL
-283 PLPRMTWIDAMENYG
+283 PLPRMTWNHAMENYG
-298 SDKPDTRFGMKLVN
+298 SDKPDTRFGMTLVN
-312 LTERLGKT
+312 LTDKLAHT
-320 GFPVFDSAI
+320 GFSVFDSAV
-329 EAGGR
+329 EVGGR

-344 SMTRKEIDSLGEFV
+344 SMTRKEIDSFGEFV

-366 PYMTFTADGGVKS
+366 PYMTFTADGNVKS

-384 LTPELIETVRA
+384 MTPEMIEIVRA
-395 AMAAEPGDIV
+395 EMHAEPGDII
-405 FFAADRRSV
+405 FFAADKRSV
-414 AWQALGAL
+414 VWQSLGAL
-422 RCEIARRK
+422 RCEIARRH
-430 GLIDHSLYN
+430 GLIDHNKYN

-454 EGRYVAAHHPFTN
+454 EGRYVAAHHPFTS
-467 WYAEDNC
+467 WYPEDNC

-501 IRIHRADMQAQMFE
+501 IRIHRSDMQAQMFE
-515 MIGLDPE
+515 MIGMSPE

-530 LLDAFRFG
+530 LLDAFKYG
-538 APPHGGLAFGI
+538 APPHGGLAFGV
-549 DRLAMLLTDSD
+549 DRLLMLLTDSD

-572 SANCLMMETPADVR
+572 SANCLMMDTPSDVR

-595 RIELPQEN
+595 KLDLPEGTAE